1 MKSIRTLLL
10 LALAALMMIFAG
22 CAKERTGPFDVPGA
36 VPGGGAGFGQG
47 ARQMNATDD
56 TVARAAAEIA
66 ASKIFFDFNK
76 SAIRPDA
83 QATLDRVA
91 SLLKQYPAIGINI
104 EGHCDERGGR
114 EYNYALGE
122 RRARAAYSA
131 LVARGINPGQVYM
144 VTYGKETPAVYGHT
158 ESAYARNRR
167 AEFIVVTTC
176 R

>member
-10 LALAALMMIFAG
+10 LALAALMTIFAG

-36 VPGGGAGFGQG
+36 VPHAQ
-47 ARQMNATDD
+47 AAASTATDEA
-56 TVARAAAEIA
+56 VARAAAEIA
-66 ASKIFFDFNK
+66 ASKIYFDFNK
-76 SAIRPDA
+76 SVIRPDA

-91 SLLKQYPAIGINI
+91 SLLKQYPVIGINI

-131 LVARGINPGQVYM
+131 LVARGIDPGQVYM
-144 VTYGKETPAVYGHT
+144 VTYGKETPAVSGHT
-158 ESAYARNRR
+158 ENAYARNRR